1 MMIQAQ
7 QGSNKD
13 EYVPN
18 PQRYNIGSYYKPPLG
33 PSPLKPK
40 KVRQDEIHDKI
51 YELEK
56 ASKACVETIGEGI
69 DSYWMMSKDLEK
81 KVDDIDG
88 RVGFLIKTVFE
99 LTDEKKFLKRKMLKL
114 QYDMAE
120 LSICF
125 ANIVKQGNMKEEG
138 DALSTQEEEQVPTRR

>member
-1 MMIQAQ
+1 MIRQLER
-7 QGSNKD
+7 GKNKD
-13 EYVPN
+13 EYLPN
-18 PQRYNIGSYYKPPLG
+18 PYRHNIGSYYKPPLG

-69 DSYWMMSKDLEK
+69 DSYWMMRKDLEK

-88 RVGFLIKTVFE
+88 RVGLLIKIGFE
-99 LTDEKKFLKRKMLKL
+99 LTDEKKFLKNKMLKL

-120 LSICF
+120 LNICF
-125 ANIVKQGNMKEEG
+125 ASIVKERNIK
-138 DALSTQEEEQVPTRR
+138 